1 MCAAAAKEIK
11 LSNVKF
17 VGGSVGCSHAP
28 IGARSRSGPI
38 TFSVCYAPGTPAPKY
53 ETQPPALCYGP
64 PIASSATCAAA
75 AKALKLSDVKFDQMK
90 LGCTQGCMPLGCDH
104 GPLNSVCHVKV
115 PTPPPAPTPV
125 PGAAYELK
133 TSGHCSMPI
142 TSFVECSR
150 AAAEL
155 RLSETTVSDDRQY
168 SVSYDPKGCY
178 FEWSN
183 LKYNKSHKNTGQCTK
198 QDKCLCKLA
207 VTPVNGGWG
216 HFSPWPSCSKS
227 CDGGVSVQT
236 RKCDSPRP
244 AFGGKA
250 CVGSAKNT
258 KPCNAHVCNCPTC
271 KVTAAG
277 HVKVGH
283 VTEHTK
289 GTHGPRTVHKNCGV
303 NGALGACTPTS
314 VIAHTCK
321 AAAGV
326 CKCTCKK
333 PTVVPFWVNPTHR
346 QSRDHHVI
354 TQLPNPFDLT
364 NNQRPT

>member
-1 MCAAAAKEIK
+1 VCAAAAKEIK

-178 FEWSN
+178 FEWSE

-303 NGALGACTPTS
+303 NGALGVCTPTS

-333 PTVVPFWVNPTHR
+333 PTVA